1 VALFFALFGRRGEPK
16 FVVRRIFFCRVFA
29 VCAASF
35 RNGVESIT
43 PSSSGFAVEAL
54 SDTKKTRKTQ
64 CNAGFLGVGGR
75 ELESPTSTMST
86 FEQDDES
93 DVFSRAKRD
102 ACERM
107 HLWMHQIAELDE
119 RMVPSLLFDSIE
131 ESVGPD
137 GVEKVIDAMRR
148 RVESAFPNERRVKI
162 DV

>member
-1 VALFFALFGRRGEPK
+1 MNAQQTHETALQLH
-16 FVVRRIFFCRVFA
+16 
-29 VCAASF
+29 AA
-35 RNGVESIT
+35 
-43 PSSSGFAVEAL
+43 A
-54 SDTKKTRKTQ
+54 
-64 CNAGFLGVGGR
+64 
-75 ELESPTSTMST
+75 MST
-86 FEQDDES
+86 FEQGDEN
-93 DVFSRAKRD
+93 DVFCRAKRD

-119 RMVPSLLFDSIE
+119 RLVPSLLFDSIE